1 MTKLAKFSKSVYCLY
16 KECDTKIDKIELIN
30 YMDELLYGDK
40 DINNF
45 KNISNV
51 LEEIALNSLKKNKDK
66 LFSLDEIIMINQII

>member
-1 MTKLAKFSKSVYCLY
+1 
-16 KECDTKIDKIELIN
+16 
-30 YMDELLYGDK
+30 MDELLYGDK